1 MPETAVWIL
10 AAAAVYVLAVAIYF
24 VFYWPWSRAQRAL
37 RRLRQHAAAV
47 RTLRQSEARALRLI
61 EFPPGA
67 PVYLLEGS
75 CAEFIIRS
83 RHPPAQH
90 VHTLAGVP
98 VKYPA
103 NLEHAKRA
111 GRNTADVVLG
121 RDHAMIVRLN
131 GTKLTP

>member
-10 AAAAVYVLAVAIYF
+10 SAAAVYVLAVVTYF

-37 RRLRQHAAAV
+37 RRLRKHGAPV
-47 RTLRQSEARALRLI
+47 RTLRQSEARSLRLI
-61 EFPPGA
+61 EFPAGA
-67 PVYLLEGS
+67 PVYVLEGL
-75 CAEFIIRS
+75 CAEFVIRS

-98 VKYPA
+98 VKYPVG
-103 NLEHAKRA
+103 LKRA
-111 GRNTADVVLG
+111 VRAGHNAAEVVLG

-131 GTKLTP
+131 GAKLTS